1 MSAYLEQA
9 VLGAGQEQAFFIAG
23 EMALAVQAAHTAR
36 VHHQYAV
43 VEAVF
48 PAFHQTGQYDGIM
61 GGGPTAQRA
70 GRRAVYGLGAGP
82 QYFGRGQ
89 IGHRAQLGQQIEVGG
104 SPGSGVIQ
112 QGGQVMGRA
121 GSVGL
126 DTGDAQGRR
135 RGGHGDEGRR
145 M

>member
-36 VHHQYAV
+36 VHLQYAV

-48 PAFHQTGQYDGIM
+48 PAFHQTGQHGGIM
-61 GGGPTAQRA
+61 GGGPAAQRA
-70 GRRAVYGLGAGP
+70 GRRAVHGLGAGP
-82 QYFGRGQ
+82 PFFGRGQ
-89 IGHRAQLGQQIEVGG
+89 IGHGTQFGQQVEVRG
-104 SPGSGVIQ
+104 SPGNGVIQ
-112 QGGQVMGRA
+112 QGGQAMGRA
-121 GSVGL
+121 GGVCL

-135 RGGHGDEGRR
+135 RGGQGDEGRR